1 MDALNTP
8 IDLRCIFQAILMD
21 WACIRESESGGK
33 DGGGKEVTWGA
44 PASWWDSTWPPR
56 HTIQSRV
63 TTVGLLSVCVC
74 ALLNWFPLWWQLQSG
89 WHQCPPYH
97 HPSFPSI
104 LDTHTPPSPLLTL
117 QLIHTHTVL
126 ITGKM
131 AATGVMF
138 WVAVVVAVYIRKPS
152 SYSSISP
159 TLSVPL
165 NRFLQIIFLIKA
177 LFLEKILWN
186 DFRWRHL
193 ASLLPPFA
201 WKLWFHEQFVTLST

>member
-74 ALLNWFPLWWQLQSG
+74 AVELISSVMTAPVRLAPMPPLPPPQFPLYP
-89 WHQCPPYH
+89 WHTHATIAATNPTTY
-97 HPSFPSI
+97 
-104 LDTHTPPSPLLTL
+104 THTYSAHHRENGSHWCYVLGGCGGGGVHSEALLLLLHLPYTKCSTKSFFADHFSDKSL
-117 QLIHTHTVL
+117 VF
-126 ITGKM
+126 G
-131 AATGVMF
+131 
-138 WVAVVVAVYIRKPS
+138 
-152 SYSSISP
+152 
-159 TLSVPL
+159 
-165 NRFLQIIFLIKA
+165 
-177 LFLEKILWN
+177 EK
-186 DFRWRHL
+186 
-193 ASLLPPFA
+193 SL
-201 WKLWFHEQFVTLST
+201 KWF

>member
-21 WACIRESESGGK
+21 WACIRESES
-33 DGGGKEVTWGA
+33 GGKEVTWGA

-89 WHQCPPYH
+89 WHQCPPL
-97 HPSFPSI
+97 PPPQFP
-104 LDTHTPPSPLLTL
+104 LYPW
-117 QLIHTHTVL
+117 HTHAT
-126 ITGKM
+126 IT
-131 AATGVMF
+131 ATNPTTYTHWYTNTGVIF
-138 WVAVVVAVYIRKPS
+138 WVAVVVVVYIQKPS

-159 TLSVPL
+159 TLSVLL

-177 LFLEKILWN
+177 LFLEKSLWN

-193 ASLLPPFA
+193 ASFLPPFA
-201 WKLWFHEQFVTLST
+201 WKLWFHEQFVTFSTKTS